1 MALFTHQNVGMRA
14 LTPLQMLLQL
24 SLQLKFSHFL
34 ILLFL
39 FAFLLAFT
47 RMCEDANLVL
57 STEPAFTHLEV
68 SDCSQ
73 KVNTPEFPPV
83 NICEVEFAV
92 NGLPNQEVSEAC

>member
-1 MALFTHQNVGMRA
+1 MALFTHQKEGMRA

-47 RMCEDANLVL
+47 RILVL